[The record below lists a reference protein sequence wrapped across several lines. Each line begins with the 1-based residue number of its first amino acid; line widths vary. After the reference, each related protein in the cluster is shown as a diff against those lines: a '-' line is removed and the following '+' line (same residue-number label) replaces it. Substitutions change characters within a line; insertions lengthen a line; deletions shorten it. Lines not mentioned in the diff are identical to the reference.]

1 MSRYIMPVLII
12 LLLAYSLIR
21 RNNTYNSFV
30 VGAKSSFDLV
40 LTSFPYIATIFIA
53 IEVFNLSGLS
63 VLFADFVAPF
73 FEFFGVPKELSQLV
87 ILKNFS
93 GCGSLALLE
102 NIFATYGVDSYL
114 ARAGC
119 CIAGCS
125 EAVFYITAVFFSKTK
140 VTKFRYAIIVGVL
153 ANFIGAIVSCL
164 VCRFMWLKFDLL

>member
-1 MSRYIMPVLII
+1 MSKYILPSLIV
-12 LLLAYSLIR
+12 LLLLYSLIKR
-21 RNNTYNSFV
+21 KNTYNSFV

-53 IEVFNLSGLS
+53 VEVFNVSGLS
-63 VLFADFVAPF
+63 VIFADFVAPF

-87 ILKNFS
+87 ILKNFT

-102 NIFATYGVDSYL
+102 NIFITYGVDSFL

-125 EAVFYITAVFFSKTK
+125 EAIFYITAVFFSKTK
-140 VTKFRYAIIVGVL
+140 VTKFRYAIIAGVL
-153 ANFIGAIVSCL
+153 ANFAGAIVSCL
-164 VCRFMWLKFDLL
+164 ICRIM

>member
-1 MSRYIMPVLII
+1 MSKYILPSLII
-12 LLLAYSLIR
+12 LLLAYSLIKK
-21 RNNTYNSFV
+21 NNTYNSFV
-30 VGAKSSFDLV
+30 VGAKTSFDLV

-63 VLFADFVAPF
+63 IMFADFVAPA

-87 ILKNFS
+87 ILKNFT

-102 NIFATYGVDSYL
+102 NIFLTYGVDSYL

-125 EAVFYITAVFFSKTK
+125 EAIFYITAVFFSKTK
-140 VTKFRYAIIVGVL
+140 VTKFRYAIAAGVL
-153 ANFIGAIVSCL
+153 ANFAGAIVSCL
-164 VCRFMWLKFDLL
+164 VCRIM

>member
-1 MSRYIMPVLII
+1 MSRYLLPILII
-12 LLLAYSLIR
+12 MLLLYSIIKK
-21 RNNTYNSFV
+21 NNTYNSFV

-53 IEVFNLSGLS
+53 VEIFDVSGLS
-63 VLFADFVAPF
+63 YMFSDFVAPV

-87 ILKNFS
+87 ILKNFT

-102 NIFATYGVDSYL
+102 NIFTTYGVDSYL

-125 EAVFYITAVFFSKTK
+125 EAIFYITAVYFSKTK
-140 VTKFRYAIIVGVL
+140 VTKFRYAIIVGVI
-153 ANFIGAIVSCL
+153 ANFVGAVISCL
-164 VCRFMWLKFDLL
+164 ICKVL